1 MKAPR
6 IASTSDGAVK
16 GKTILFHKP
25 FGVLSQ
31 FTPEAGSR
39 WSCLADFIDIPQIYA
54 AGRLDA
60 DSEGLLLLTDNGRIQ
75 QRLTDPQFG
84 HWRSYWVQVEG
95 VPEAAQLRQLSEG
108 VVVQGRRTRPARV
121 RWLQGVDAPDL
132 QERKPPIRMRQSI
145 PTHWLEI
152 SLKEGRNRQVRRM
165 TAAVGLPTL
174 RLVRS
179 SIDLMDGEP
188 PLDLQGLH
196 AGDWRWLTSH
206 EDHRVAGLLSSRT
219 IRKIHQAARRPK

>member
-1 MKAPR
+1 MKTHR
-6 IASTSDGAVK
+6 LKSRSDAVK
-16 GKTILFHKP
+16 QDKTILFHKP

-31 FTPEAGSR
+31 FTPEPGSR
-39 WSCLADFIDIPQIYA
+39 WTCLADFIDVPQVYA

-84 HWRSYWVQVEG
+84 HWRRYWVQVEG
-95 VPEAAQLRQLSEG
+95 RPKAAQLRQLKEG
-108 VVVQGRRTRPARV
+108 VVVQGRRTRPAQV
-121 RWLQGVDAPDL
+121 RWLQGADAPDL
-132 QERKPPIRMRQSI
+132 PERRPPIRLRQSI

-152 SLKEGRNRQVRRM
+152 SLTEGRNRQVRRM

-196 AGDWRWLTSH
+196 AGDWRWLNPH
-206 EDHRVAGLLSSRT
+206 EEQRIAGLLSSRT

>member
-1 MKAPR
+1 MRAHRHKSR
-6 IASTSDGAVK
+6 SDAAEQDQ
-16 GKTILFHKP
+16 TILFYKP

-31 FTPEAGSR
+31 FTPEPGSR
-39 WSCLADFIDIPQIYA
+39 WTCLADFIDVPQVYA

-75 QRLTDPQFG
+75 QRLTDPQCG
-84 HWRSYWVQVEG
+84 HWRRYWVRVEG
-95 VPEAAQLRQLSEG
+95 RPEAAQMEQLREG
-108 VVVQGRRTRPARV
+108 VLVKGELTRPARV
-121 RWLQGVDAPDL
+121 RWLQGTDEPDL
-132 QERKPPIRMRQSI
+132 PERKPPIRVRQSI

-152 SLKEGRNRQVRRM
+152 SLTEGRNRQVRRM

-188 PLDLQGLH
+188 PLDLQGIQS
-196 AGDWRWLTSH
+196 GDWRWLTSH
-206 EDHRVAGLLSSRT
+206 EEQRVAGLLSSRT
-219 IRKIHQAARRPK
+219 IRKIHQVARRPK

>member
-1 MKAPR
+1 MRAHRHK
-6 IASTSDGAVK
+6 STSDAAEQDQS
-16 GKTILFHKP
+16 ILFYKP

-31 FTPEAGSR
+31 FTPEPGSR
-39 WSCLADFIDIPQIYA
+39 WNCLADFIDIPQVYA

-75 QRLTDPQFG
+75 QRLTDPQFS
-84 HWRSYWVQVEG
+84 HWRHYWVQVEG
-95 VPEAAQLRQLSEG
+95 IPEAGQLRQLKEG
-108 VVVQGRRTRPARV
+108 VVVRGRRTRPARV
-121 RWLQGVDAPDL
+121 RWLQGTDQPDL
-132 QERKPPIRMRQSI
+132 PERIPPIRIRQSI

-152 SLKEGRNRQVRRM
+152 SLTEGRNRQVRRM

-188 PLDLQGLH
+188 PLELKGLQ
-196 AGDWRWLTSH
+196 AGDWRWLTSQ
-206 EDHRVAGLLSSRT
+206 EKQRVAGLFSSRK
-219 IRKIHQAARRPK
+219 IRQAARRPK

>member
-1 MKAPR
+1 MKAHR
-6 IASTSDGAVK
+6 LKSRSDAVEQD
-16 GKTILFHKP
+16 KTILFYKP

-31 FTPEAGSR
+31 FTPEPGSR

-60 DSEGLLLLTDNGRIQ
+60 DSEGLLLLTNNGRIQ

-84 HWRSYWVQVEG
+84 HWRRYWVQVEG
-95 VPEAAQLRQLSEG
+95 KPEAAQLRLLEDG
-108 VVVQGRRTRPARV
+108 VLVQGRRTRPARV
-121 RWLQGVDAPDL
+121 RWLQGADTPGL
-132 QERKPPIRMRQSI
+132 PERRPPIRVRQSI

-188 PLDLQGLH
+188 PLDLKGLQ

-206 EDHRVAGLLSSRT
+206 EKQRVSGLLSSRQ